1 MLEAVEPAQREL
13 AEVQAAWSELLDKR
27 ADMRRLMG
35 RQRVTYKLSTI
46 ELIASFRFKH
56 RQDPE
61 QMVDEELITRMVAEK
76 LGIPFVI
83 LDPLKLDYQTVTS
96 SFGAPFAERHQVIAV
111 EETDDSLTL
120 AVADP
125 WDRELLGSIARV
137 KGKPIHPVLATS
149 HRSSGSL

>member
-1 MLEAVEPAQREL
+1 
-13 AEVQAAWSELLDKR
+13 
-27 ADMRRLMG
+27 
-35 RQRVTYKLSTI
+35 
-46 ELIASFRFKH
+46 
-56 RQDPE
+56 
-61 QMVDEELITRMVAEK
+61 MVDEELITRMVAEK

-137 KGKPIHPVLATS
+137 KGKPIHPVLATKS
-149 HRSSGSL
+149 QIIRIIVEFHGFRRSMRAAEAEFGGRTAPDLSNLEQLYALEGVSNVDGTDQPVVRAVWKSPKSS